1 MTGLS
6 AVFRCSTGGGS
17 GFGNAY
23 MKLHEFRCHFREVGR
38 ATVPAKPVGT
48 VADPT
53 LVHKQSFFFDQT
65 GRFSGRGGARMKLN
79 EFEKRTAEPKNVE

>member
-1 MTGLS
+1 
-6 AVFRCSTGGGS
+6 
-17 GFGNAY
+17 

-65 GRFSGRGGARMKLN
+65 GRFSGRGGARMKLH
-79 EFEKRTAEPKNVE
+79 EIQYHFYGVPHAVAEYRLRRPLSPIKF